1 MTEFLKTLI
10 IILLLV
16 SNVQHTKIMQ
26 NLQKLYYYIKSN
38 TRVTKYDHNIENMS
52 CICEWYHSA
61 YCIQSAS
68 NHYFTFLV
76 FDEAIRAII
85 QWGNITLLNPIGII
99 LPYLV

>member
-1 MTEFLKTLI
+1 M
-10 IILLLV
+10 LV
-16 SNVQHTKIMQ
+16 SINEQHTKIMQ
-26 NLQKLYYYIKSN
+26 NLQKFYYYIK
-38 TRVTKYDHNIENMS
+38 VTHESQSTIIIIIENMS
-52 CICEWYHSA
+52 CICECYHSA

-85 QWGNITLLNPIGII
+85 QWGNITPLNPIGII

>member
-1 MTEFLKTLI
+1 MYNI
-10 IILLLV
+10 
-16 SNVQHTKIMQ
+16 
-26 NLQKLYYYIKSN
+26 QKLCRICRYSIITLNLSN

-52 CICEWYHSA
+52 CICECYHSA

-85 QWGNITLLNPIGII
+85 QWGNITPVNPIGIT